1 MTNTEKL
8 KIALA
13 ALEAIASMPME
24 QFSYQKAFTRAVERA
39 EEAIAAMGVRLLEV
53 LNKKELTLDEF
64 INLTEDERK
73 GLSTFP
79 YYIHPRNFIN
89 LGNMV
94 YLRQGDS
101 IVYLEGA
108 KYEVRDTETHALME
122 IGLDQKSYVYGIPLR
137 DPITRDSI
145 KAFIHENDIAFWLK
159 SIGAQIRG
167 FRIETHVAY
176 SFDPSN
182 STLSDLPHYLGEITK
197 SEAFDSEL
205 IPCEPTVLDIPN
217 TIRLSFTRE
226 DTYSDRR
233 TKHQW
238 VDSSFGTSIAT
249 TGYAS
254 LRNSSKYDLIESHML
269 LFLERYYDTFKLL
282 AIEGR
287 NFRSRG
293 RCSKR
298 TSSLIAR
305 YQI

>member
-1 MTNTEKL
+1 MTNL
-8 KIALA
+8 RM
-13 ALEAIASMPME
+13 LEI
-24 QFSYQKAFTRAVERA
+24 
-39 EEAIAAMGVRLLEV
+39 

-64 INLTEDERK
+64 INLTEDERTA
-73 GLSTFP
+73 LSAFP
-79 YYIHPRNFIN
+79 YYIHPRNFIQ

-94 YLRQGDS
+94 YLRQGNS

-122 IGLDQKSYVYGIPLR
+122 IELDQNSYVYGIPIR
-137 DPITRDSI
+137 DPISRDSI
-145 KAFIHENDIAFWLK
+145 RAFIHENDIAFWLK
-159 SIGAQIRG
+159 SIGAQVRG
-167 FRIETHVAY
+167 FRIETHIAY

-182 STLSDLPHYLGEITK
+182 SSVAELPHYLSEITNI
-197 SEAFDSEL
+197 EAFDSEL

-217 TIRLSFTRE
+217 TIRLGFTRE

-233 TKHQW
+233 TKHHW

-254 LRNSSKYDLIESHML
+254 LRNSSKYDLSESHML
-269 LFLERYYDTFKLL
+269 LFLERYYDAFKLL
-282 AIEGR
+282 VIDGR

-293 RCSKR
+293 KCSKR
-298 TSSLIAR
+298 TRSLIAR